1 MKPMTATEKNLLFC
15 FGLSD
20 QEETMKRLDQ
30 VRMAAVDDRL
40 RADVITLMFRL
51 EELNLYGEYD
61 DFFYNF
67 RLQMEEQNARRKAAR
82 KRSNY
87 RARKRRVARMAG
99 KEQI

>member
-1 MKPMTATEKNLLFC
+1 MKLMTATEKNLLFC

-30 VRMAAVDDRL
+30 VRMAAVDDKL
-40 RADVITLMFRL
+40 RAEVITLMFRL

-67 RLQMEEQNARRKAAR
+67 RLQMEEQNARRKEAR

-87 RARKRRVARMAG
+87 RARRRRAARKAG
-99 KEQI
+99 KERI

>member
-1 MKPMTATEKNLLFC
+1 MKPMTTTEKNLLFC
-15 FGLSD
+15 FGLPD